1 MPDSGELTSISLRRF
16 GDGLDVDWMRDPRY
30 EGIING
36 RFQVD
41 GSGAD
46 AATMTLRG
54 GGRITRAEMF
64 QGELS
69 DADVSFDIAGG
80 SVSGRYDGRFERVN
94 PARAFDDPR
103 LASQLT
109 GAGRF
114 TVTVRDLLTRTTEL
128 TDYTIDATATLVPSN
143 VRDVAL
149 EGANVTAGLANSVL
163 TIGQLAVTADSVA
176 GSGSGTVALDGT
188 ATSTSTT
195 TSLVSICR
203 CWPMS
208 LANGSRAWPRRAAA

>member
-1 MPDSGELTSISLRRF
+1 MARPSYGRAAFDESEFLGARISSGSTGSIDTSVTPFTYSGSGELTSISLRRF
-16 GDGLDVDWMRDPRY
+16 GDDLDVDWMRDPRY

-36 RFQVD
+36 RFQVE

-54 GGRITRAEMF
+54 GGRIARAEMF
-64 QGELS
+64 QGALS

-114 TVTVRDLLTRTTEL
+114 TVAVRDLLTRTTEL

-143 VRDVAL
+143 A
-149 EGANVTAGLANSVL
+149 EGH
-163 TIGQLAVTADSVA
+163 
-176 GSGSGTVALDGT
+176 
-188 ATSTSTT
+188 
-195 TSLVSICR
+195 C
-203 CWPMS
+203 
-208 LANGSRAWPRRAAA
+208 SRRGKHHGRPRKQCAHDRAALCHR